1 MSNMNN
7 LRCMFE
13 QCAKRGFGPDV
24 YIQDIEIRQEPYS
37 DTCTVRF
44 EMCMFNKQLREIV
57 ADSRRSFLDALYHK
71 PIVNVKAKKVIFNA
85 PATIVLWEDGTKT
98 VVKCS
103 DEDEYDEEKGL
114 AMCYCKRMLG
124 EKRYK
129 TDIIKEV
136 KKYWK
141 ELADFYR
148 ETSILSKLD
157 SIFSKNQKD
166 EGYQE

>member
-1 MSNMNN
+1 
-7 LRCMFE
+7 MFE
-13 QCAKRGFGPDV
+13 QCAKHGFGPDV
-24 YIQDIEIRQEPYS
+24 YVQDIEISQEPCS
-37 DTCTVRF
+37 NDTYTVKF
-44 EMCMFNKQLREIV
+44 EMCISNKQLREIV
-57 ADSRRSFLDALYHK
+57 ADARRSFLDSLYHK
-71 PIVNVKAKKVIFNA
+71 PIISAKAKKVIFNA

-114 AMCYCKRMLG
+114 AMCYCKKMLG
-124 EKRYK
+124 DKRYK

-148 ETSILSKLD
+148 ETSILSKLG